1 MKIAIIGAGA
11 MGSIYGGKLSTVN
24 DVSLIDN
31 NEKVVE
37 AINTNGL
44 KLEEPDGSHTYYPKA
59 YTSSKEIKDVDLLI
73 IFVKAI
79 YSKAAIEGNLNLI
92 GKNTHILTLQNGA
105 GHQDLLKQYVDE
117 DKIIIGTTEDAG
129 KVIDFGVI
137 SRSGLGKTNI
147 GMVNEN
153 NTEVL
158 QKVKEAFDNSGF
170 ITTIHENI
178 NQLIWNKLFIN
189 TTLSAT
195 TALLQC
201 EIGFIGENEYAF
213 KMVEQLLDEAILVA
227 HKLNLKADKEELIEE
242 IKQVTINSKHGITS
256 ICADIKNGRKT
267 EVETISGAI
276 VKIAE
281 KLNIETP
288 THRFVVNQIHA
299 LEK

>member
-44 KLEEPDGSHTYYPKA
+44 KLEEPDGLNTYYPKA

-79 YSKAAIEGNLNLI
+79 YSKAAIEANLNLI
-92 GKNTHILTLQNGA
+92 GENTHILTLQNGA
-105 GHQDLLKQYVDE
+105 GHQDLLKQYVAE

-129 KVIDFGVI
+129 KVLDFGFI
-137 SRSGLGKTNI
+137 SRTGLGKTNI

-153 NTEVL
+153 NNEVL

-170 ITTIHENI
+170 KTTIHENI

-201 EIGFIGENEYAF
+201 EIGYIGENEFAH

-227 HKLNLKADKEELIEE
+227 HKLNLKADKKELLEE
-242 IKQVTINSKHGITS
+242 IKQVTINSKTGITS

-276 VKIAE
+276 VKMAE

-288 THRFVVNQIHA
+288 THKFVVNQIHA